1 MAVNGALILDPTGLP
16 RRRVPGTP
24 GPAAGS
30 RGGHLPPRTP
40 QAEGGRGEASPDR
53 QGLCWTVRL
62 SLRALVRES
71 CWVSNRRRLSGWTEP
86 ASEAASFPAGIP
98 PAALWQVG
106 QWLGSSAT
114 PYLPRWKLLVGL
126 VFARTKDRPCWDG
139 ILRLKPKTWAGE
151 ALPAGLPAW
160 PQGRT
165 IIKPTCDQWGGWCR
179 EPAPQQPG
187 RPSSTL
193 DLYPQPWG

>member
-106 QWLGSSAT
+106 QWLGPLTAASPGLSVWLGQGHAQQR
-114 PYLPRWKLLVGL
+114 PFMRNAHSELSRPRAGRGPFCLRSRAQCSWKVLFYLY
-126 VFARTKDRPCWDG
+126 
-139 ILRLKPKTWAGE
+139 
-151 ALPAGLPAW
+151 
-160 PQGRT
+160 
-165 IIKPTCDQWGGWCR
+165 
-179 EPAPQQPG
+179 
-187 RPSSTL
+187 TL
-193 DLYPQPWG
+193 